1 MDERTWPA
9 EWLRGV
15 LALCIL
21 GVIAE
26 GETYGYAI
34 AQRLHET
41 GLGRIKGGT
50 LYPILNRL
58 EQDALVRSRWVEGC
72 GGPGRKAFV
81 ITEQGLEHLRERV
94 TAWQTF
100 TQRASQLIT
109 TGSTA

>member
-1 MDERTWPA
+1 MEQTWPG

-15 LALCIL
+15 LSLCIL

-58 EQDALVRSRWVEGC
+58 EQEALVRSRWVDGE

-81 ITEQGLEHLRERV
+81 ISEDGLEHLRER
-94 TAWQTF
+94 AADWQTF
-100 TQRASQLIT
+100 TRRAALLIT